1 MAARAPFSGNPSAP
15 SQKAE
20 VVPLRTT
27 TKYWAQLVRGEYLEM
42 PGLRLTRSQVQRLWG
57 LANEECDAV
66 INELIAAGFLE
77 RTTGGA
83 YVRADS
89 VRQA

>member
-1 MAARAPFSGNPSAP
+1 
-15 SQKAE
+15 
-20 VVPLRTT
+20 
-27 TKYWAQLVRGEYLEM
+27 
-42 PGLRLTRSQVQRLWG
+42 LWG